1 MIVGSAGVSPSF
13 PTRSAGTPPPTAP
26 TTAPNKAPHKAQGA
40 KPGAKDS
47 PSLEAILRIANDAG
61 HSDVH
66 LGVGERPRFRVRGEI
81 QATDWPATYYSVF
94 QGWLHEI
101 LSPQQ
106 IDSFYRDKEL
116 DSAYAFPFVRVRINV
131 LDSLRGPAMVLRLIP
146 QTILT
151 MEDLKP
157 PEVLKDLTA
166 RPKGLVLVC
175 GPTRSGKSTT
185 LAAMI
190 DWINLNKTCHI
201 LTIEDPVK
209 FVHESRKSLIRH
221 REVGLNTLQ
230 FHHALRDALREGP
243 DVILVG

>member
-1 MIVGSAGVSPSF
+1 MLESRRHDDRWISRSF
-13 PTRSAGTPPPTAP
+13 CPAFRRALPAP
-26 TTAPNKAPHKAQGA
+26 LLQQHPLQRQIKCLMKPRG

-47 PSLEAILRIANDAG
+47 PSLEAILRIANNAG

-66 LGVGERPRFRVRGEI
+66 LGVGERPRFRARGEI
-81 QATDWPATYYSVF
+81 QATDWPATDDSVF

-151 MEDLKP
+151 MEDLKL
-157 PEVLKDLTA
+157 PEVLKDLA
-166 RPKGLVLVC
+166 PRPKGLVLVTR
-175 GPTRSGKSTT
+175 PTGSGKSTT

-190 DWINLNKTCHI
+190 DWINRN
-201 LTIEDPVK
+201 
-209 FVHESRKSLIRH
+209 
-221 REVGLNTLQ
+221 
-230 FHHALRDALREGP
+230 
-243 DVILVG
+243 